1 MSACSQQQ
9 KGRLLESGVW
19 AHRQHATR
27 ESLFILLETH
37 LRRYDL
43 LRLSLHPKITR
54 FVASFILDTH
64 PPTSYYRIRSP
75 VVYYIYLGG
84 TYMSPYK

>member
-1 MSACSQQQ
+1 MSACSRQQ

-27 ESLFILLETH
+27 ESLFILLPPRDTSLET
-37 LRRYDL
+37 
-43 LRLSLHPKITR
+43 LSSPKNNP

-64 PPTSYYRIRSP
+64 PPPSCYRIRSP
-75 VVYYIYLGG
+75 VVYYIIYLGG
-84 TYMSPYK
+84 TYMST